1 MRSQKHISLSH
12 LFERIV
18 FTQNIFGEKN
28 VLEQTVQNI
37 FLTTFYRNAF
47 RTKRLSK
54 NRPRPLEAK
63 RKSRKKRSEQEC
75 CCCCSQHFLRGTPDC
90 KIWKQ

>member
-1 MRSQKHISLSH
+1 MHSQKHISLSH

-28 VLEQTVQNI
+28 VLEQTIQNI
-37 FLTTFYRNAF
+37 FRTTFYRNAF

-63 RKSRKKRSEQEC
+63 KEESKEKK
-75 CCCCSQHFLRGTPDC
+75 
-90 KIWKQ
+90 